1 MHYQHRAVA
10 RGPKLTFREFSG
22 EDVEGWIRKAEK
34 YFELVGVPNEDRV
47 QTAIMYTS
55 GKAEFWWRG
64 TGCNAR
70 TLPWHQFCRMA
81 SDKFNV
87 ISDYEIVGQFHNL
100 KQMGT
105 IVDYVDRFEEMV
117 TMVKRHNPTLSDNYF
132 ISSFISGLKGQ
143 IQYHVQCHKPVT
155 LPQAFWYAKRL
166 EQSVPTFKKFTSYT
180 PPNKIQ
186 TKSSENAPKVIEAK
200 EKLPAQTLTELRA
213 AGKCFKCW
221 EPWVPGHT
229 KVCKGK
235 QLYSVI
241 LVENA
246 EGKEEVAVIED
257 TEPPEQQEQ
266 ETEMLAT
273 FQISTQALMG
283 TPFIAGT
290 FTLHLKIVTYW
301 ATALVDSGSDV
312 FFISSKVS
320 IKAHYD
326 ISEDSTIIV
335 AAAQGKEMTSS
346 SMCKNCSY
354 TIQGQHFTTN
364 FRLLDLKGYD
374 VILGADWIYTHSPV
388 GLDLRKREFTITK
401 NGKQTVTFV
410 DETLQDSNLIIG
422 PKKMCQLIKK
432 RAIGAV
438 VVLNTSDSQAK
449 SESPAPPEEIAV
461 VLLDFADVFQEPTQ
475 LPPAR
480 HIDHAI
486 PLLSNAEP
494 VNQRTYRLPH
504 HQKNA
509 MEALIQQLLQN
520 SMIRPSV
527 SPYSSLVILV
537 KKKDGTWRLCVDY
550 RNLMPPTG
558 TM

>member
-1 MHYQHRAVA
+1 
-10 RGPKLTFREFSG
+10 
-22 EDVEGWIRKAEK
+22 
-34 YFELVGVPNEDRV
+34 
-47 QTAIMYTS
+47 
-55 GKAEFWWRG
+55 
-64 TGCNAR
+64 
-70 TLPWHQFCRMA
+70 
-81 SDKFNV
+81 
-87 ISDYEIVGQFHNL
+87 
-100 KQMGT
+100 
-105 IVDYVDRFEEMV
+105 
-117 TMVKRHNPTLSDNYF
+117 
-132 ISSFISGLKGQ
+132 
-143 IQYHVQCHKPVT
+143 
-155 LPQAFWYAKRL
+155 
-166 EQSVPTFKKFTSYT
+166 
-180 PPNKIQ
+180 
-186 TKSSENAPKVIEAK
+186 
-200 EKLPAQTLTELRA
+200 
-213 AGKCFKCW
+213 
-221 EPWVPGHT
+221 
-229 KVCKGK
+229 
-235 QLYSVI
+235 
-241 LVENA
+241 
-246 EGKEEVAVIED
+246 
-257 TEPPEQQEQ
+257 
-266 ETEMLAT
+266 
-273 FQISTQALMG
+273 
-283 TPFIAGT
+283 
-290 FTLHLKIVTYW
+290 
-301 ATALVDSGSDV
+301 
-312 FFISSKVS
+312 VS
-320 IKAHYD
+320 IKAHCD
-326 ISEDSTIIV
+326 ISEASTIIV